1 MSLFHNLIF
10 LGFLFLILGLIFFRT
25 IKVTMKKSSLR
36 TNITS
41 ALSIFLLLGATCL
54 NHAAFKWPII
64 PTFLLIYCLTGI
76 FLAFFIVYKNHDLL
90 LKPFIVMLWR
100 LLLIFALFCYLLCLV
115 LWIVKLIFIR

>member
-10 LGFLFLILGLIFFRT
+10 LGFLFPILGLIFFRT

-41 ALSIFLLLGATCL
+41 ALSIFLLLGAACL